1 MAIRPADV
9 VRIEHYAPPTSR
21 YGGNQNV
28 INIITNKHESGGNA
42 GISLEHAVTTGF
54 FDDMAYFKYNK
65 GRSQIHLQYS
75 GSYRNYKD
83 AKTEE
88 YYLYALN
95 DTLYEHLNTATR
107 KFGYFDHNILLNYIN
122 RAEVLL
128 I

>member
-1 MAIRPADV
+1 
-9 VRIEHYAPPTSR
+9 
-21 YGGNQNV
+21 
-28 INIITNKHESGGNA
+28 
-42 GISLEHAVTTGF
+42 
-54 FDDMAYFKYNK
+54 MAYFKYNK

-122 RAEVLL
+122 RAEDNYAFQIKLKPNFATDHSITNGEVTIRVDTTATSGTSQHSSTGKEFNPVADIYFSALL